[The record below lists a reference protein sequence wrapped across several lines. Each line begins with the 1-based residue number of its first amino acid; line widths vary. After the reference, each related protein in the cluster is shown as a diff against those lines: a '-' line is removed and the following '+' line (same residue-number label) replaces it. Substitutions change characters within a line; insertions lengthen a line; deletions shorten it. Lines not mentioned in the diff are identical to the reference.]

1 MKKVRAKKF
10 LGQHFLTN
18 ENVAKDI
25 VSSLRKKDNILEVG
39 AGMGV
44 LTKYLIKDK
53 TKEFTI
59 IKIDKE
65 SVVYLKEYYP
75 EIKNNIIEGDFLQSD
90 LTNLFHK
97 NKLSLIGNF
106 PYNISNL
113 ILFKVFENK
122 DIVEEVVG
130 MFQKEVAERVIAKE
144 GSKTYGILSVFLSV
158 FYDREYLFTVPN
170 TDFDPMP
177 KVQSAVIRLTRNN
190 IIDLDCDEK
199 QFILVVKTAFNQR
212 RKMLRQSLKAL
223 NKSLENIPEDILTK
237 RAEQLSPQDF
247 INLTKLIYN
256 V

>member
-44 LTKYLIKDK
+44 LTKYLIKEK
-53 TKEFTI
+53 TEDFTI
-59 IKIDKE
+59 IEIDKE
-65 SVVYLKEYYP
+65 SVAYLKEYYP
-75 EIKNNIIEGDFLQSD
+75 EIKNNIIEGDFLQND

-97 NKLSLIGNF
+97 NKFSLIGNF

>member
-1 MKKVRAKKF
+1 MKKVKAKKF
-10 LGQHFLTN
+10 LGQHFLIN
-18 ENVAKDI
+18 EGVAKDI

-44 LTKYLIKDK
+44 LTKYLIQEK
-53 TKEFTI
+53 TEDFTVI
-59 IKIDKE
+59 EIDKE
-65 SVVYLKEYYP
+65 SVAYLKEYYP
-75 EIKNNIIEGDFLQSD
+75 EIQNNIIEGDFLQSD

-97 NKLSLIGNF
+97 NKFSLIGNF

-122 DIVEEVVG
+122 DIVQEVVG
-130 MFQKEVAERVIAKE
+130 MFQKEVADRIVAKE
-144 GSKTYGILSVFLSV
+144 GNKTYGILSVFLSV

-177 KVQSAVIRLTRNN
+177 QVQSAVIRLNRNN
-190 IIDLDCDEK
+190 ITDLGCDEK

-223 NKSLENIPEDILTK
+223 NKSLDNIPTDMLTK

>member
-1 MKKVRAKKF
+1 MKKVKAKRF
-10 LGQHFLTN
+10 LGQHFLIN
-18 ENVAKDI
+18 EGVAKDI
-25 VSSLRKKDNILEVG
+25 VSSLQHKDNILEVG

-44 LTKYLIKDK
+44 LTKY
-53 TKEFTI
+53 I
-59 IKIDKE
+59 IEENTDNFFVIEIDKE
-65 SVVYLKEYYP
+65 SVAYLNENYP
-75 EIKNNIIEGDFLQSD
+75 CIKNNIIEGDFLKYD
-90 LTNLFHK
+90 LNTLFDSQ
-97 NKLSLIGNF
+97 NFSLIGNF

-113 ILFKVFENK
+113 ILFKVFEHKN
-122 DIVEEVVG
+122 IIQEVVG

-190 IIDLDCDEK
+190 IIDLGCDEK

-223 NKSLENIPEDILTK
+223 NKSLENIPEDTLTK

>member
-25 VSSLRKKDNILEVG
+25 ISSLQKRENILEVG

-44 LTKYLIKDK
+44 LTKYLIEEKYK
-53 TKEFTI
+53 NFTVI
-59 IKIDKE
+59 EIDKE
-65 SVVYLKEYYP
+65 SVAYLKEYYP
-75 EIKNNIIEGDFLQSD
+75 QIKDNIIEGDFLKAD
-90 LTNLFHK
+90 LNAVFNQEK
-97 NKLSLIGNF
+97 FSLIGNF

-122 DIVEEVVG
+122 DIVQEVVG
-130 MFQKEVAERVIAKE
+130 MFQKEVAERVIAKK
-144 GSKTYGILSVFLSV
+144 GSKTYGILSVFLSL
-158 FYDREYLFTVPN
+158 FYKKEYLFTVPN
-170 TDFDPMP
+170 TEFDPMP

-223 NKSLENIPEDILTK
+223 NKSLENISEDTLTK

>member
-25 VSSLRKKDNILEVG
+25 VFSLRKKDNILEVG

-44 LTKYLIKDK
+44 LTKYLIKEK
-53 TKEFTI
+53 TKDFTI
-59 IKIDKE
+59 IEIDKE
-65 SVVYLKEYYP
+65 SVAYLKEYYP

-97 NKLSLIGNF
+97 NKFSLIGNF

-170 TDFDPMP
+170 TEFDPMP

-190 IIDLDCDEK
+190 IIDLGCDEK

-223 NKSLENIPEDILTK
+223 NKSLENISEDTLTK

>member
-1 MKKVRAKKF
+1 
-10 LGQHFLTN
+10 
-18 ENVAKDI
+18 
-25 VSSLRKKDNILEVG
+25 
-39 AGMGV
+39 
-44 LTKYLIKDK
+44 
-53 TKEFTI
+53 
-59 IKIDKE
+59 
-65 SVVYLKEYYP
+65 
-75 EIKNNIIEGDFLQSD
+75 
-90 LTNLFHK
+90 
-97 NKLSLIGNF
+97 
-106 PYNISNL
+106 
-113 ILFKVFENK
+113 
-122 DIVEEVVG
+122 
-130 MFQKEVAERVIAKE
+130 MFQKEVADRIVAIE